1 MNEITIFENPE
12 FGKVRA
18 AELDDQIYFCGPET
32 ASAVDNSTTRKTSNS
47 PCRGVTKRDTST
59 SSGNQGHCKG
69 VVDLSTPSNGGNQ
82 DRCEGV
88 AKRDGVP
95 EMMPPLQANEISVF
109 NQSEV
114 LGKTVSVYG
123 TSEAPLFLARDV
135 AEWIDYAKSSD
146 GYYQVS
152 HMLGSVDDEE
162 KLLLKVL
169 IAGQLREAWFLTEN
183 GLYEVFMLSKKPKAK
198 IFKAEVK
205 KILKTIRRHGAYLTP
220 AKLEE
225 ALLNP
230 DVLIRLATN
239 LKAEQEKSAWL
250 EAKIEADKP
259 KVQYADAVLAT
270 NDCILVS
277 ELAKLLCQNGFQTGQ
292 RRLFD
297 LLRMDGWLMR
307 DGRGRYIPKQY
318 PIEQGYMRIKP
329 SVVYIGKSA
338 EIVPTILITPKGQ
351 QFFISRYARY
361 QFPLQGVT
369 P

>member
-1 MNEITIFENPE
+1 MNEITVFENPE
-12 FGKVRA
+12 FGKIRTA
-18 AELDDQIYFCGPET
+18 DINDQIYFCGSDA

-59 SSGNQGHCKG
+59 SSGNQGHCK
-69 VVDLSTPSNGGNQ
+69 
-82 DRCEGV
+82 GV

-169 IAGQLREAWFLTEN
+169 IAGQLREAWFLTED
-183 GLYEVFMLSKKPKAK
+183 GLYEVLMQSRKPKAK

-205 KILKTIRRHGAYLTP
+205 KILKSIRRHGAYLTP

-225 ALLNP
+225 VLLKP
-230 DVLIRLATN
+230 DVLIQILTN
-239 LKAEQEKSAWL
+239 LKAEQEKSARL
-250 EAKIEADKP
+250 EARVEADSA
-259 KVQYADAVLAT
+259 KVRFAEAVTASSAT
-270 NDCILVS
+270 IRIG
-277 ELAKLLCQNGFQTGQ
+277 ELAKILKQNGYATGQ
-292 RRLFD
+292 TRLFAQ
-297 LLRMDGWLMR
+297 LRAEGYLMKNAV
-307 DGRGRYIPKQY
+307 GENIPTQKAMELGLFEIQESAV
-318 PIEQGYMRIKP
+318 ITN
-329 SVVYIGKSA
+329 SGK
-338 EIVPTILITPKGQ
+338 EFITKTTRVTGKGQ
-351 QFFISRYARY
+351 QYFIDRYAKP
-361 QFPLQGVT
+361 QSVQGGIA
-369 P
+369 

>member
-1 MNEITIFENPE
+1 MNEITIFEHPE

-32 ASAVDNSTTRKTSNS
+32 ASAVNNSTTRKTSNS
-47 PCRGVTKRDTST
+47 PCK
-59 SSGNQGHCKG
+59 
-69 VVDLSTPSNGGNQ
+69 
-82 DRCEGV
+82 GV
-88 AKRDGVP
+88 AKRDGVT
-95 EMMPPLQANEISVF
+95 EMMTPLQANETSVF
-109 NQSEV
+109 NQSEI
-114 LGKTVSVYG
+114 LGRTVSVYG
-123 TSEAPLFLARDV
+123 TPEAPLFLARDV
-135 AEWIDYAKSSD
+135 AEWIEYDISSLNKL
-146 GYYQVS
+146 VS
-152 HMLGSVDDEE
+152 TVEGDEKVRKIVPTLGGPQEM
-162 KLLLKVL
+162 
-169 IAGQLREAWFLTEN
+169 WFLTED
-183 GLYEVFMLSKKPKAK
+183 GLYEVLMQSRKPKAK

-205 KILKTIRRHGAYLTP
+205 KILKTIRRRGAYLTP

-270 NDCILVS
+270 NDCILVG

>member
-12 FGKVRA
+12 FGKIRTA
-18 AELDDQIYFCGPET
+18 DINGQIYFCGSDV
-32 ASAVDNSTTRKTSNS
+32 ASALGYTYTADAIRV
-47 PCRGVTKRDTST
+47 
-59 SSGNQGHCKG
+59 HCKG
-69 VVDLSTPSNGGNQ
+69 VVDLSTPSNGGDQLMKYIPESDVYRLVMRSKLPSAERFQ
-82 DRCEGV
+82 DWV
-88 AKRDGVP
+88 VSD
-95 EMMPPLQANEISVF
+95 
-109 NQSEV
+109 V
-114 LGKTVSVYG
+114 LP
-123 TSEAPLFLARDV
+123 A
-135 AEWIDYAKSSD
+135 
-146 GYYQVS
+146 
-152 HMLGSVDDEE
+152 
-162 KLLLKVL
+162 
-169 IAGQLREAWFLTEN
+169 
-183 GLYEVFMLSKKPKAK
+183 
-198 IFKAEVK
+198 
-205 KILKTIRRHGAYLTP
+205 IRRHGAYLTP

-270 NDCILVS
+270 NDCILVG